1 MVSYIYSYIYNVIV
15 IVSQQN
21 LQPILNQLY
30 VDFFFFTFL
39 CTLFFLLVL
48 DIFSF
53 EKTQILIVGIK
64 RGDKI

>member
-1 MVSYIYSYIYNVIV
+1 MVSYIYSYIYNVTV

-39 CTLFFLLVL
+39 CTLLFLLVL